1 VPLAGVGAAALSLSM
16 LLSVAPALGAA
27 NNSNG
32 GGNSSTPAGNG
43 TSGNVKVHDA
53 GTGEETTG
61 TDNEPHVCAFWLGF
75 TFDAPFEAGTW
86 IVVSWAPTGDG
97 STVASGVYDTAG
109 DGADSSS
116 VIELGAGHYRV
127 EWAATDATSSKKKTF
142 WVDAGCDAPDS
153 PAEEE
158 SQGEEPAPP
167 TDDPGS
173 PAEEESQAEEPAPPT
188 DDPGSPAEEESQ
200 AEEPVPPTDDPGSPA
215 EEESDVEEPVT
226 EEVPVTDELV
236 LSEEGTAPSDDETQV
251 EGTAPS
257 DDETQVE
264 EVAPPDEQGTPPT
277 DESLV
282 DDVAAPIDVP
292 DDEEPAQAADP
303 GSGESGTPP
312 IQDELGAAGGS
323 DQPTM
328 PDTAVPAGPVQSG
341 LLATIG
347 LLALV
352 VLHASV
358 RRDRADRDNSAPAA

>member
-53 GTGEETTG
+53 GTGEETTE

-86 IVVSWAPTGDG
+86 VVVSWAPTGDG
-97 STVASGVYDTAG
+97 STVASGIYDTAG
-109 DGADSSS
+109 DGVDSSS
-116 VIELGAGHYRV
+116 VIELVAGHYRV
-127 EWAATDATSSKKKTF
+127 EWAAAGATSNKKKTF
-142 WVDAGCDAPDS
+142 WVDAGCDDPGS
-153 PAEEE
+153 PAD
-158 SQGEEPAPP
+158 EEPPADEPVPP
-167 TDDPGS
+167 ADDPGS
-173 PAEEESQAEEPAPPT
+173 PADEEPPT
-188 DDPGSPAEEESQ
+188 
-200 AEEPVPPTDDPGSPA
+200 EEPVPPADDPGSPA

-236 LSEEGTAPSDDETQV
+236 LSEEGAAPSDDE
-251 EGTAPS
+251 A
-257 DDETQVE
+257 QVE

-282 DDVAAPIDVP
+282 DDVAAPIDIP

-303 GSGESGTPP
+303 GSSESGTQP
-312 IQDELGAAGGS
+312 IQDELGAAGSS

-328 PDTAVPAGPVQSG
+328 SDTAVPAGPVQSG

-347 LLALV
+347 LLALA